1 MRRHR
6 VFSLRKRN
14 ATRTIRWIWKGIQ
27 ALCVIGLALL
37 VTSCVAQRSDLV
49 KMEEDFEGKISKLD
63 REKRTLAQ
71 TLEQAKRN
79 IEASKA
85 VLAEQKNELNE
96 LKKARARINSDLQS
110 LREEILSKVTSE
122 SETQSHRLDQGLD
135 QVNRKLAALTRKDA
149 VLKELL
155 EQGDAERSTQIDVL
169 RKDADQALAERSTQI
184 DALRK
189 DVEGALAKQTKQ
201 VSKQF
206 TDFQKSLVEFKKI
219 LAQVDKRLVQERDR
233 ATGAEATVQQDFTK
247 QQRAFQAKLDAD
259 TRTLKTYVETSVKT
273 TIATVNKALK
283 KITDRLDAEA
293 KAQAAQLSKL
303 NTKLGT
309 ELAALAK
316 KFAAL
321 SKKLAASTKKLN
333 TDTASIQTY
342 LEKDVPQALEAIS
355 AVVEREKGR
364 VSQELARMETALQ
377 KAERTVAAN
386 VTQTQTRV
394 TAQAKNVE
402 ELRQAVVQMRGVLDS
417 MGDLLGKRGDDQMK
431 QVGQTMARLDRLEQ
445 AQSSETAKQ
454 AENTQAISTHLN
466 EVTASVESAV
476 QSFEQFKTA
485 LTARLNEQ
493 ATQLQKQAE
502 RVASSAEASAV
513 QRLQQEL
520 KANVKH
526 WNELSRSIA
535 KLKDAS
541 NALVTKLGSKI
552 DEHEVQIVEL
562 QNALSQAR
570 QPVAPKPTSP

>member
-37 VTSCVAQRSDLV
+37 VTSCVAQQSDLV
-49 KMEEDFEGKISKLD
+49 KMKEDVERKISKLD

-85 VLAEQKNELNE
+85 VLVEQKNELNE

-122 SETQSHRLDQGLD
+122 SETQSYRLDQVD
-135 QVNRKLAALTRKDA
+135 RKLAALTRKDV

-169 RKDADQALAERSTQI
+169 RKDVERALAQ
-184 DALRK
+184 
-189 DVEGALAKQTKQ
+189 QTKQ
-201 VSKQF
+201 VSTQLA
-206 TDFQKSLVEFKKI
+206 DFQKSLVAFKKI

-233 ATGAEATVQQDFTK
+233 ATSAEATVQQDFTK

-273 TIATVNKALK
+273 TIATVNKGLK
-283 KITDRLDAEA
+283 KITDRLDADA
-293 KAQAAQLSKL
+293 NAQAAQLSKL

-309 ELAALAK
+309 ELAA
-316 KFAAL
+316 
-321 SKKLAASTKKLN
+321 STKKLDA
-333 TDTASIQTY
+333 DTASIKKY
-342 LEKDVPQALEAIS
+342 LEKDVRPALKAIS
-355 AVVEREKGR
+355 EAVKREKGR
-364 VSQELARMETALQ
+364 VSQELARMETAVQ

-394 TAQAKNVE
+394 TTQAKNVE

-570 QPVAPKPTSP
+570 QPVAPKSTSP

>member
-37 VTSCVAQRSDLV
+37 VTSCVAQQSDLV
-49 KMEEDFEGKISKLD
+49 KMKEDFGGKISKLD

-135 QVNRKLAALTRKDA
+135 QVNRKLAALTRKD
-149 VLKELL
+149 VELKELL

-169 RKDADQALAERSTQI
+169 RKDVERALAQ
-184 DALRK
+184 
-189 DVEGALAKQTKQ
+189 QTKQ
-201 VSKQF
+201 VSTQLA
-206 TDFQKSLVEFKKI
+206 DFQKSLVAFKKI

-233 ATGAEATVQQDFTK
+233 ATSAEATVQQNFTK

-273 TIATVNKALK
+273 TIATVNKGLK
-283 KITDRLDAEA
+283 KITDRLDADA
-293 KAQAAQLSKL
+293 NAQAAQLSKL

-309 ELAALAK
+309 ELAA
-316 KFAAL
+316 
-321 SKKLAASTKKLN
+321 STKKLDA
-333 TDTASIQTY
+333 DTASIQKY
-342 LEKDVPQALEAIS
+342 LEKDVRPALKAIS
-355 AVVEREKGR
+355 EAVEREKGR
-364 VSQELARMETALQ
+364 VSQELARMETAVQ

-535 KLKDAS
+535 KLKAAS